1 MENIVIIIVDALRT
15 KNMSLFGYKRETDTN
30 MKKLSQESILFKN
43 HISVSNSTFPSLTS
57 LFTGKYPTN
66 HGVIHQF
73 PYMEKEE
80 LEKLKKNKFWFPSY
94 LKKKGYYNIGID
106 WIGWWFKKDFD
117 YYGEKAPS
125 MYDEIKNNRI
135 ARLVLLN
142 LPNFIYKFGKKITR
156 KENTSLFSP
165 AHKTAELT
173 ISKIKEA
180 KKPFF
185 LFVHFEDT
193 HFPFPTIKI
202 ETKIKDKKSYQEI
215 LENIKEK
222 SQKEYVKKRLE
233 DISIYSIPEIIKKYD
248 TAIKYVDEQI
258 GKIMDFLKREGLW
271 EKTIFIVLAD
281 HGESLGEHKIY
292 FSHAGIYDETVH
304 VPLIMKFPGF
314 EKKEIDGMVQNID
327 IVPTILDYF
336 GDIENKKKEFDGKS
350 LLGMIKGG
358 KEIRDKAYSIE
369 GLAGD
374 VKSVRTKDRKLIIAK
389 EGRCKLCGAI
399 HHNGIEEYNLK
410 EDDGENKNIYSG
422 ESKLKKFLE

>member
-43 HISVSNSTFPSLTS
+43 HFSVSNSTFPSLTS
-57 LFTGKYPTN
+57 LFTGKYPAN
-66 HGVIHQF
+66 HGIVHQF

-80 LEKLKKNKFWFPSY
+80 LEKLKKNKFWFPGY
-94 LKKKGYYNIGID
+94 LRKKGYYNIGID

-125 MYDEIKNNRI
+125 KYDRIKTNRI
-135 ARLVLLN
+135 VRLVLLN
-142 LPNFIYKFGKKITR
+142 LPSSIYKFGKKIAG
-156 KENTSLFSP
+156 KENQSLFSP
-165 AHKTAELT
+165 AHKTAELA

-193 HFPFPTIKI
+193 HFPFPT
-202 ETKIKDKKSYQEI
+202 TKIKTKIKNKEDYQKI

-222 SQKEYVKKRLE
+222 SQREYVKKRLA

-258 GKIMDFLKREGLW
+258 GRIIDFLKKDGLW
-271 EKTIFIVLAD
+271 KDTIFIVLAD
-281 HGESLGEHKIY
+281 HGESLGEHRIY

-304 VPLIMKFPGF
+304 VPLIMKLPGF
-314 EKKEIDGMVQNID
+314 GKKEINGIVQNID
-327 IVPTILDYF
+327 IVPTLVEYF
-336 GDIENKKKEFDGKS
+336 RDKEDKKEFDGKS
-350 LLGMIKGG
+350 MLGMIKYG
-358 KEIRDKAYSIE
+358 KEIRDKAYSTD
-369 GLAGD
+369 GLAED
-374 VKSVRTKDRKLIIAK
+374 VSSVRTKDRKLIIAK
-389 EGRCKLCGAI
+389 KGKCKLCGAI
-399 HHNGIEEYNLK
+399 HHGLEEYNLK
-410 EDDGENKNIYSG
+410 DDDGENKNIYSG
-422 ESKLKKFLE
+422 ESKLKKFLR